1 MKSQARKTLS
11 VDPRLQR
18 KLFLGALV
26 PFLLSSCLLILYG
39 ILTLYGM
46 ISPDPLL
53 TALALG
59 GLLLLGSFFLYYSV
73 LRVSSRIAGPL
84 INLSHVLEGVAGG
97 DLTRRAHVRKGDEL
111 KQHAEELNQTL
122 TELQARIQRARSFC
136 QYTLGETERMKKE
149 NPDPAIERIADL
161 VKSVEEALEK
171 FKA

>member
-1 MKSQARKTLS
+1 MKSQARQTLS

-26 PFLLSSCLLILYG
+26 PFLLSSSLLILCG
-39 ILTLYGM
+39 IFLCGM
-46 ISPDPLL
+46 LSPGPVL
-53 TALALG
+53 TALILG
-59 GLLLLGSFFLYYSV
+59 GLLLLGSIFLYYSV

-84 INLSHVLEGVAGG
+84 INISHVLEGVAGG

-111 KQHAEELNQTL
+111 KQHAEKLNQTL

-136 QYTLGETERMKKE
+136 QYTLGETDRMKKE

-161 VKSVEEALEK
+161 VKSVEEALET